1 MGLFTSTSG
10 EVRVVAAPFCALT
23 LVPEIV
29 EVRKGDLDMVARSK
43 VLIAWDPLYTKP
55 VYLLVA
61 GFSEGTFSLGGVS
74 LMVPDGAGGFK
85 DYALV
90 PNGTPEVDMEMEM
103 TGMDIIAI
111 PFEVGGFEDE
121 PLAGFPEA

>member
-10 EVRVVAAPFCALT
+10 EVRVVAAPFCTLT
-23 LVPEIV
+23 LVPEIM

-43 VLIAWDPLYTKP
+43 VLIAWAAEYLKP
-55 VYLLVA
+55 IYLLTA
-61 GFSEGTFSLGGVS
+61 GFSEGRFSLGGVS
-74 LMVPDGAGGFK
+74 LMVPDK
-85 DYALV
+85 DYGLV
-90 PNGTPEVDMEMEM
+90 PNGTPEVDMEMDM

-111 PFEVGGFEDE
+111 PFDVGGFEDE